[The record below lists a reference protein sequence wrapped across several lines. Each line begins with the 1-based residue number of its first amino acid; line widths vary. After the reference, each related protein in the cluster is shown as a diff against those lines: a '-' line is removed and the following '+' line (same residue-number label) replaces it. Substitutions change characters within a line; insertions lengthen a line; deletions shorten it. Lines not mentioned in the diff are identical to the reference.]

1 MKQIKYLAF
10 LMLALT
16 FALGFTACGDD
27 DDDDTPSDSQ
37 SIVGKWKCTHDAYG
51 DLFDG
56 PYYIIFKSDG
66 TGYDYFDGGE
76 EGGRIWRFE
85 YVATSTVLT
94 LYYEDDSTP
103 DVLTYSMTSN
113 GKKLTIIGMDDD
125 DMSVLE
131 FTRQ

>member
-1 MKQIKYLAF
+1 MKQIKHLAF

-51 DLFDG
+51 DLWDD

-66 TGYDYFDGGE
+66 TGYEYFEDE
-76 EGGRIWRFE
+76 DVWRFE
-85 YVATSTVLT
+85 YVATSTKLT
-94 LYYEDDSTP
+94 LYYDDDSTP
-103 DVLTYSMTSN
+103 DILTYSITSN